1 MMRGLVT
8 AVVAAWLLLAPFSGF
23 AFTFKIAT
31 ISPDGTSWMRALHK
45 GADEIAARTSG
56 RIRFRF
62 YPGGIMGN
70 DASVL
75 RKIRIG
81 QLHGGAITGGGL
93 AAIYPDSQVY
103 TLPLAFRSFA
113 EVDFVRSRMDETIIK
128 GIRNKGFVSFGLSE
142 GGFAYVM
149 ADEPMRSVDD
159 LKGQKVWVPE
169 GDVISRSAIEAFNV
183 SPISLPLTDVL
194 TGLQTGL
201 INTVATSPI
210 GAIALQWHTRVKYL
224 TDAPLMYVY
233 GTLVVQRKAYERL
246 SPEDQAIVQ
255 EVMGGVLERLNRQNR
270 LDNEEA
276 LQALQ
281 KQGIEIVKISADQAR
296 RWQAITEE
304 VRNRLVREGVMS
316 EGILTT
322 FQKHLHEF
330 RRTRKGAR

>member
-1 MMRGLVT
+1 
-8 AVVAAWLLLAPFSGF
+8 
-23 AFTFKIAT
+23 
-31 ISPDGTSWMRALHK
+31 
-45 GADEIAARTSG
+45 
-56 RIRFRF
+56 
-62 YPGGIMGN
+62 MGN